1 MKNFS
6 MIESNVT
13 INERDS
19 SGVIINQHRYKNT
32 ATSSFMI
39 NILSAITNGTSISIF
54 DSIKL
59 GEGRYS
65 SEVKY
70 NSYRSTSL
78 VDPVADQSAPTQ
90 RAINQDQYVNDPSK
104 GNYVLRSA
112 SFRSVFR
119 APATNINYWELGLYS
134 GDLMMARLQ
143 LDDPIRIDP
152 TSDIK
157 SLDILWEIGFVIN
170 FI

>member
-19 SGVIINQHRYKNT
+19 SGVVISQHRYKNT

-39 NILSAITNGTSISIF
+39 NILSAITNGTSVGIL

-59 GEGRYS
+59 GTGRYS

-78 VDPVADQSAPTQ
+78 IAVAAGQSAPTQ
-90 RAINQDQYVNDPSK
+90 RSINQDQYINEESK

-119 APATNINYWELGLYS
+119 APATDTEYWEIGIYS
-134 GDLMMARLQ
+134 GELMMARLQ
-143 LDDPIRIDP
+143 LDEPIKIES
-152 TSDIK
+152 TSNTK

-170 FI
+170 FL